1 MAKAIS
7 EFVLAGVE
15 WGSESDYLIHRLVEN
30 AMRQVISKVEKDQ
43 REPETEH
50 QVP

>member
-15 WGSESDYLIHRLVEN
+15 WGSESDYFINRLIEK
-30 AMRQVISKVEKDQ
+30 AMKQTISRMESEQ
-43 REPETEH
+43 RESEAQH
-50 QVP
+50 

>member
-15 WGSESDYLIHRLVEN
+15 WGNEGDYFVNRLLEKVMKQ
-30 AMRQVISKVEKDQ
+30 AISKMESEQ
-43 REPETEH
+43 RELEAEH
-50 QVP
+50 

>member
-15 WGSESDYLIHRLVEN
+15 WGNESDYFIHRLIDRVMKQ
-30 AMRQVISKVEKDQ
+30 AISKMESAQ
-43 REPETEH
+43 HEREAEH
-50 QVP
+50 

>member
-15 WGSESDYLIHRLVEN
+15 WGSESDYLIHRLVEK
-30 AMRQVISKVEKDQ
+30 AMREVISKVESDQ
-43 REPETEH
+43 LEPKSG
-50 QVP
+50 Q